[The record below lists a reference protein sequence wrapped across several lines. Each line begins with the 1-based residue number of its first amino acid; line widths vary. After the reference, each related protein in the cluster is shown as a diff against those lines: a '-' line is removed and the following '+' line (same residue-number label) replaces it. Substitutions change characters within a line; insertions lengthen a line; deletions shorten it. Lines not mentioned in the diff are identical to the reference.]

1 MGLLLRLLAKI
12 PTPALYPLG
21 WLFYQLVYRVA
32 RYRRRTV
39 RENLRHAFPD
49 RSTAER
55 ARIERDSYRHLANL
69 FLEIIRGTA
78 MAQSEFS
85 RRVSFRNLELL
96 YEVTDGLK
104 RQAIVL
110 LIHQGNWEWMLH
122 GAMAQLPVSVDPVY
136 KPLHS
141 EFWNDYMLAA
151 RSRFGAQPMAL
162 ADVGRSV
169 IRRRREQRVI
179 VMLAD
184 QAGPAHEGYWTDFLG
199 RPASFYR
206 GAEKLAQS
214 LKLPLLF
221 AQCRRKRPGYYEI
234 ELHALSLPPH
244 EVSGDGLLEAY
255 VRRAETVIAEQPA
268 TYLWTN
274 RRWKKQP
281 PGELESI

>member
-96 YEVTDGLK
+96 YRGHRRTQAPGHRPADPPGQLGVDAPRGDGTAA
-104 RQAIVL
+104 RIRRTRSTSHCTA
-110 LIHQGNWEWMLH
+110 
-122 GAMAQLPVSVDPVY
+122 
-136 KPLHS
+136 
-141 EFWNDYMLAA
+141 EFWDDYMLGL
-151 RSRFGAQPMAL
+151 RSRFGAHADGDV
-162 ADVGRSV
+162 DVGREV
-169 IRRRREQRVI
+169 IRGRRRKRLI

-184 QAGPAHEGYWTDFLG
+184 QAGPGTAATGPTF
-199 RPASFYR
+199 S
-206 GAEKLAQS
+206 
-214 LKLPLLF
+214 
-221 AQCRRKRPGYYEI
+221 I
-234 ELHALSLPPH
+234 
-244 EVSGDGLLEAY
+244 
-255 VRRAETVIAEQPA
+255 VRRAFTAARTSSPSPSSSRALRPV
-268 TYLWTN
+268 
-274 RRWKKQP
+274 P
-281 PGELESI
+281 PQAPRHYEIVLHEHCRLPPTR